1 MPETAYDRHRRYE
14 AAKKKAG
21 TSPAFSDRLLL
32 SINMNNTYQIRQVQV
47 CAPDGLHLA
56 FSAR

>member
-1 MPETAYDRHRRYE
+1 MPEIAYDRHRRYG

-21 TSPAFSDRLLL
+21 TSPAFSDCLLRI
-32 SINMNNTYQIRQVQV
+32 INTNNTYQIRQVQV
-47 CAPDGLHLA
+47 CVQGGLHLA